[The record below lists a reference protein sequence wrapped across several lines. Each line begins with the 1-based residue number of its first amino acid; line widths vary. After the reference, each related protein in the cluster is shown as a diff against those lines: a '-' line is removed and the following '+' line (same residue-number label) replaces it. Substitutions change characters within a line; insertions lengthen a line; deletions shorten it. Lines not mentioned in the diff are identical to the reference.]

1 MLKKLIYI
9 PLLLCLNIT
18 VTNIWAQEVV
28 AFYNVENLMDT
39 SDDRGF
45 EDEDMLPLAD
55 RGWDEA
61 KYQAKL
67 QAIARV
73 IADLD
78 MPVLMGLAEVEN
90 SGVLRALVEQE
101 AIANQEYKF
110 CHYESPDSRG
120 VDVALLYRPDKFR
133 VERTL
138 AVQPRIGY
146 PTRDILAVW
155 GRLCGVEV
163 FVAVVHFPSRIGGV
177 KFTEPKR
184 VACQKQ
190 LRALVDSV
198 KRAEPHRRVIIMGD
212 MNDNPKDKSLR
223 EGLRAAVH
231 KKDVRN
237 GGLYNPFAR
246 EYRKAYRGSSVYRSE
261 WNMYD
266 NIIIGEEFL
275 SGKKLRFAGRAR
287 VFNHPNLLDK
297 KGYPLPSYRGVEY
310 LSGVSDHLPVYLL
323 LQ

>member
-1 MLKKLIYI
+1 MLTYI
-9 PLLLCLNIT
+9 LLLSCLNIAVAT
-18 VTNIWAQEVV
+18 AQVREVV

-39 SDDRGF
+39 ADDPDF

-55 RGWDEA
+55 REWSKA
-61 KYQAKL
+61 RYQSKL
-67 QAIARV
+67 QALAQV
-73 IADLD
+73 VADLD

-90 SGVLRALVEQE
+90 GKVLGSLVKQGAVARAGYE
-101 AIANQEYKF
+101 F
-110 CHYESPDSRG
+110 CHYDSPDSRG
-120 VDVALLYRPDKFR
+120 IDVALLYRPDKFQ
-133 VERTL
+133 VELSL
-138 AVQPRIGY
+138 AVQPNVGY

-184 VACQKQ
+184 MACQEQ

-212 MNDNPKDKSLR
+212 MNDNPRDKSLR
-223 EGLRAAVH
+223 ESLRAVGH
-231 KKDVRN
+231 KNKVRS
-237 GGLYNPFAR
+237 GELYNPFAR
-246 EYRKAYRGSSVYRSE
+246 EHRKSHRGSSVYQGE

-266 NIIIGEEFL
+266 NIILGEEFL
-275 SGKKLRFAGRAR
+275 AGGELQMMGRAK
-287 VFNHPNLLDK
+287 VFKAQHLLDK
-297 KGYPLPSYRGVEY
+297 KGHPQPTYRGVEY
-310 LSGVSDHLPVYLL
+310 LAGVSDHLPVYLL

>member
-9 PLLLCLNIT
+9 LLFLCLNIV
-18 VTNIWAQEVV
+18 VTTQAQEVV
-28 AFYNVENLMDT
+28 VFYNVENLMDT

-61 KYQAKL
+61 KYQTKL

-73 IADLD
+73 VADLD

-90 SGVLRALVEQE
+90 GGVLGALVGQE
-101 AIANQEYKF
+101 AIANKEYKF

-120 VDVALLYRPDKFR
+120 VDVALLYRPDKFT

-138 AVQPRIGY
+138 AVQPRIDY

-184 VACQKQ
+184 VACQEQ

-223 EGLRAAVH
+223 EWLRAVVH

-237 GGLYNPFAR
+237 GGLYNPFAC
-246 EYRKAYRGSSVYRSE
+246 EYRKAYRGSSVYRGE

-275 SGKKLRFAGRAR
+275 SGKELQFAGRAR

-297 KGYPLPSYRGVEY
+297 KGYPLPTYRGVEY